1 MPEERVAAVLRGGRE
16 ARPGKKGAAP
26 YTGQPGRTRAC
37 GTAAGAAG
45 PAEFR
50 PRGRNVRPRPG
61 CMRKPRISA
70 SHPSGEARFRVWGFG
85 TRPLPA
91 SGRKKSAPEGA
102 LGNADHWASVSIFR
116 WSSSSCFSV
125 T

>member
-1 MPEERVAAVLRGGRE
+1 MPEERVAGKRG
-16 ARPGKKGAAP
+16 PGKKGAAP

-37 GTAAGAAG
+37 GTAAGSAA
-45 PAEFR
+45 PAGFR
-50 PRGRNVRPRPG
+50 PRGRNVRPARRVCANSMLPRPS
-61 CMRKPRISA
+61 PRGGSLSDLGLWNTAA
-70 SHPSGEARFRVWGFG
+70 SRWQAQ
-85 TRPLPA
+85 
-91 SGRKKSAPEGA
+91 KSAPEGA